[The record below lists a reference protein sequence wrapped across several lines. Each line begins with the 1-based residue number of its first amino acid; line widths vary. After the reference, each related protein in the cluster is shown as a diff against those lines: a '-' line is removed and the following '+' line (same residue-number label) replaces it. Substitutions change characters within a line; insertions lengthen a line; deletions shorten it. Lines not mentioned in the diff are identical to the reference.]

1 MVLSRTWSARQS
13 EELEVRV
20 RFSGEPPLKDKIM
33 EYVENLINIYNDSE
47 DEDERAELVAE
58 LNEIYK
64 TTRAFIN
71 NE

>member
-1 MVLSRTWSARQS
+1 
-13 EELEVRV
+13 
-20 RFSGEPPLKDKIM
+20 M